1 MHSEQPKGISRG
13 FTTACCGDHRLNRF
27 VSAFD
32 GNSSYRRRDLGA
44 PSDFIIDLSAL
55 LVWHQKLIGFP
66 PDKKP
71 IFDAVILVHTDCLA
85 IQTNVFF
92 RTLKRKRSRYAMT
105 HKGDIEF
112 CAKQLEI
119 IQLQT
124 DRLSGPTS
132 IHWHFGIIDTDL
144 AEKLSNNATRQDALS
159 CMQWLSEIPE
169 FLTKGGTPSRIVLAE
184 QHSQSP
190 HSGRHNRHPPT
201 NTHRPGDSRILLLQ

>member
-32 GNSSYRRRDLGA
+32 GNGSYRRRDLGA

-124 DRLSGPTS
+124 ERLSGPTS
-132 IHWHFGIIDTDL
+132 IHWHFGIIDTTL
-144 AEKLSNNATRQDALS
+144 AEKLPGNATRQDALS
-159 CMQWLSEIPE
+159 CMQWFGEAPQ
-169 FLTKGGTPSRIVLAE
+169 FLVGDEAPSRIVSLTE
-184 QHSQSP
+184 QHHQPP

-201 NTHRPGDSRILLLQ
+201 NKSGDSRILLLQ